1 MKRRSVQPGEFRTR
15 AHRPCVRS
23 LSKHGRAARRWSD
36 SVLTLRR
43 AQGRAE
49 WAVSEQPVDGLWP
62 QQGMKRRLCTAWRV
76 PDPCSSPVRAE
87 LVEAWTGSAA
97 MVEQRAH
104 PSTSSGRAGT
114 NSRSRRAEWDW
125 PRRTGALEAL
135 TPSRNATKVAELSRG
150 WSLLPAFPQG
160 GHCQR
165 TLTIRR
171 RATIADERGGE

>member
-1 MKRRSVQPGEFRTR
+1 MKRRLRTAWRVPDPCSSPVRAELVEAWTGSATMVGQR
-15 AHRPCVRS
+15 AHPS
-23 LSKHGRAARRWSD
+23 TSS
-36 SVLTLRR
+36 
-43 AQGRAE
+43 GRAE

-165 TLTIRR
+165 TLTTRR